1 LEPGAAQLP
10 CEADVAALAFM
21 PAQRSGPPEA
31 RLALQAAIISGVQLA
46 AIAGEHIAPL
56 DDAATAAALVA
67 LADAADAVALVLLWL
82 SHADDEVAQPARKV
96 NANAAQR
103 IRATLIGPPPKVG
116 RSPRWRRYGWVIGLT
131 ATKIV
136 SGTPEACH
144 RTAKRTFILAAQ
156 AGRGPPRGGAERA
169 PGPVR
174 ATPALTG
181 AGRVRNVPRTPRP
194 LMPKRKTRLPKY
206 APRVL
211 GLLAAIALGAFLIG
225 ESVRAIR
232 SDAGRLAIART
243 VGLGDRGDLLRIV
256 GKQIRLGLTSVNVRR
271 DSIVETLPERGPAP
285 IRWRVGLRSDAS
297 LIQANYAVTRALE
310 DHGATVLEGGE
321 RWTDDGALVLRL
333 LVGLPR
339 RPTHE
344 VLLVRGPAPVG
355 DAIEPARLA
364 LVMYGFGESA
374 AAADSFFALRAP
386 FAVAVL
392 PGSKEGERTLDR
404 ARERQREIVLH
415 LPLEPINYP
424 RINPGP
430 GTILVSMSPRRI
442 ADIVRRHL
450 GKAGAVT
457 AVANHMGSLATQD
470 MAVMTALYR
479 ELKRRNVAF
488 LHMTPAPGAVCK
500 SLSADM
506 GVNYDEPD
514 EIVDGEARQDDAK
527 ALAKGAWRRTQEGAR
542 AAWW

>member
-1 LEPGAAQLP
+1 
-10 CEADVAALAFM
+10 
-21 PAQRSGPPEA
+21 
-31 RLALQAAIISGVQLA
+31 
-46 AIAGEHIAPL
+46 
-56 DDAATAAALVA
+56 
-67 LADAADAVALVLLWL
+67 
-82 SHADDEVAQPARKV
+82 
-96 NANAAQR
+96 
-103 IRATLIGPPPKVG
+103 
-116 RSPRWRRYGWVIGLT
+116 
-131 ATKIV
+131 
-136 SGTPEACH
+136 
-144 RTAKRTFILAAQ
+144 
-156 AGRGPPRGGAERA
+156 
-169 PGPVR
+169 
-174 ATPALTG
+174 
-181 AGRVRNVPRTPRP
+181 
-194 LMPKRKTRLPKY
+194 MPKRKTRLPKY

-211 GLLAAIALGAFLIG
+211 GLVAAIALGAFLIG

-271 DSIVETLPERGPAP
+271 DSIVESTPERGAAP

-310 DHGATVLEGGE
+310 ERGAMVLEGSE

-339 RPTHE
+339 RATHE
-344 VLLVRGPAPVG
+344 VLLVRGTAPVG
-355 DAIEPARLA
+355 EATEPARLA
-364 LVMYGFGESA
+364 LVMYGFGEDA

-386 FAVAVL
+386 FAVAVV
-392 PGSKEGERTLDR
+392 PGGKGGDRTLER
-404 ARERQREIVLH
+404 ARDRQREVVLH

-442 ADIVRRHL
+442 ASTVRRHL
-450 GKAGAVT
+450 GRAGAVT

-470 MAVMTALYR
+470 MTVMTALYS

-500 SLSADM
+500 PLAADM
-506 GVNYDEPD
+506 GINYEEPD
-514 EIVDGEARQDDAK
+514 EVVDRETRSDVKALDRRWNEVLKEARTRGRLLVMMRATPLTKRWQTQGLSAK
-527 ALAKGAWRRTQEGAR
+527 RLGGVDIVPLSALLEKPGAL
-542 AAWW
+542 